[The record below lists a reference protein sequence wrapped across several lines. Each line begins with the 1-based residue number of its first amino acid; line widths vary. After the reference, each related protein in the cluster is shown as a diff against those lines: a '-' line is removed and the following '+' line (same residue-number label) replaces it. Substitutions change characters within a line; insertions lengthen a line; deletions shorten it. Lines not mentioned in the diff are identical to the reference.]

1 MVRVNRFNW
10 KALLSRDLG
19 RFRLFLSG
27 KSGTILPTHGPS
39 SHPKFLYYR
48 AHRPRKIHLADRLL
62 ELTGTVEK
70 RRMKEQLLDTMELER
85 ERGITIKLQPA
96 RMKYTAKDGIE
107 YELNLIDTPGHVDFT
122 YEVSRSLA
130 AVEGAI
136 LLVDSTQ
143 GVQAQTIANLYLA
156 IDQNLTIIP
165 VLNKVDLPN
174 SDVERRGNELM
185 QLIGCKREE
194 ILCASG
200 KTGEGVLE
208 ILERVV
214 RDVPPPKGDPQA
226 QGRAIIFDSKY
237 DDYQGVIAY
246 IRCMDGVLVAR
257 SKVRFLATETT
268 SEALEVGYLKPEHV
282 KSGRLETGEIG
293 YLVTGLK
300 DIQAVR
306 VGDTVSLTGDATV
319 EQLPGYREVR
329 PMVYAGVFP
338 ADGSE
343 YEKLRDAILKLKLS
357 DAALTFDPEHSTALG
372 FGFRC
377 GLLGM
382 LHLEILQQ
390 RLIREFDMDI
400 VITTPSVGYEV
411 TLTNGEEKFVK
422 SPGDFPDPSRIGETR
437 EPWATV
443 DIVCPKEY
451 IGNVMALV
459 QDRRGEY
466 KNTEY
471 LDLQRAILHYSVP
484 LASVIVDF
492 YDKLKSAT
500 AGYASMNY
508 DFSGFRA
515 SDVVRLDIHVA
526 EEPVEALATLLH
538 ATEADRRGREII
550 ETLKEELPRA
560 QFAIKLQAVIG
571 AKILASDRINPFRKD
586 VLAKMSGGD
595 YSRKSKLLQKQKKGK
610 ERMLSMGVGGVEIPP
625 ETFIKVLRRGN

>member
-1 MVRVNRFNW
+1 M
-10 KALLSRDLG
+10 SREQSRIRNFCIIAHIDH
-19 RFRLFLSG
+19 G
-27 KSGTILPTHGPS
+27 KST
-39 SHPKFLYYR
+39 
-48 AHRPRKIHLADRLL
+48 LADRLL
-62 ELTGTVEK
+62 ELTGTIDK
-70 RRMKEQLLDTMELER
+70 RKMKDQLLDTMELER

-96 RMKYTAKDGIE
+96 RMRYVAKDGEE

-156 IDQNLTIIP
+156 IEQNLTIIP

-185 QLIGCKREE
+185 QLIGCSREE
-194 ILCASG
+194 IILASG
-200 KTGEGVLE
+200 KTGVGVPE
-208 ILERVV
+208 ILERIIQ
-214 RDVPPPKGDPQA
+214 DVPSPKGDPA
-226 QGRAIIFDSKY
+226 APGRAIIFDSKY

-246 IRCMDGVLVAR
+246 IRCVDGRLQER
-257 SKVRFLATETT
+257 KQVRFLATDTMG
-268 SEALEVGYLKPEHV
+268 EALEVGYLKPEHV
-282 KSGRLETGEIG
+282 KSGELETGEIG

-306 VGDTVSLTGDATV
+306 VGDTVALDGNANV
-319 EQLPGYREVR
+319 QALPGYREVR

-338 ADGSE
+338 SDGSE

-357 DAALTFDPEHSTALG
+357 DAALSFEPEHSTALG

-390 RLIREFDMDI
+390 RLLREFNMEV

-411 TLTNGEEKFVK
+411 TLTNGEEVFVK
-422 SPGDFPDPSRIGETR
+422 APSDFPDTARIEETR

-451 IGNVMALV
+451 MGNVMALV

-466 KNTEY
+466 KTTEY
-471 LDLQRAILHYSVP
+471 LDMQRAILHYSMP

-500 AGYASMNY
+500 AGYASLNY
-508 DFSGFRA
+508 DFNGFRA
-515 SDVVRLDIHVA
+515 SDVIRLDIHVA
-526 EEPVEALATLLH
+526 EEKVEALATLLH
-538 ATEADRRGREII
+538 VTEADRRGREII
-550 ETLKEELPRA
+550 ATLKEELPRE
-560 QFAIKLQAVIG
+560 QFAIKLQALVG
-571 AKILASDRINPFRKD
+571 AKIIASDRVNPFRKD

-610 ERMLSMGVGGVEIPP
+610 ERMLAMGVGGVEIPP
-625 ETFIKVLRRGN
+625 ETFIKVLRRS